1 MGLVS
6 PLSGRNPPHRSFSA
20 VASPARNSSVPACE
34 ARLTAQPCCG
44 SAAASAAGASVAGEG
59 RRSVLLSRMNV
70 CRFTSGASSMGISSR
85 GSEGGVVAEVTASGH
100 ARTRSEASA
109 AWTLWGHICT
119 NTHTEFEKD
128 GAERK
133 LIAEGRTLS
142 APSRYQ
148 FFLPHLWS
156 LAGRPC
162 QRPRRVTRR
171 YLARAPVRRASCPGR
186 G

>member
-1 MGLVS
+1 MRGKTHRPAVLWKRGGKRRRRQRGCRGEKIRFVEQDERVS
-6 PLSGRNPPHRSFSA
+6 VHEWGELHGDFNPW
-20 VASPARNSSVPACE
+20 AR
-34 ARLTAQPCCG
+34 
-44 SAAASAAGASVAGEG
+44 G
-59 RRSVLLSRMNV
+59 RR
-70 CRFTSGASSMGISSR
+70 CRGGDGVRARENEKRSICGLDAVGA
-85 GSEGGVVAEVTASGH
+85 
-100 ARTRSEASA
+100 
-109 AWTLWGHICT
+109 HICT
-119 NTHTEFEKD
+119 NIHTEFEKD